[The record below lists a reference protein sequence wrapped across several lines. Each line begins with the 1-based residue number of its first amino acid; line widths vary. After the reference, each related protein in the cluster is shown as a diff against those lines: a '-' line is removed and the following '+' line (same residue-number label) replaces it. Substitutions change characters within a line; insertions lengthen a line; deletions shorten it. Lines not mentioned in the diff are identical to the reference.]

1 MRPDVQ
7 ELEELTLADIDL
19 LLESLKYSRYHIENA
34 AMPPTVKQSRLDDI
48 AAVTAKVRA
57 LRDDMKRNP

>member
-1 MRPDVQ
+1 MDS
-7 ELEELTLADIDL
+7 ELEELTLEDVL
-19 LLESLKYSRYHIENA
+19 LILESLKYSRYHIENA

-48 AAVTAKVRA
+48 AAVRAKVSA